1 MGTTQT
7 VAREFVARRGLRGGH
22 LQTVANFFLRRR
34 IALPPGERR
43 LIEVEPGV
51 QVLCHCHWQPDRKN
65 ALTVIIVHGL
75 EGSSESPYMLGIAA
89 KGTAAGMNVVRMNQ
103 RNCGG
108 TEDLTPALY
117 NSGLSCDVRA
127 VVHSLIEMDNL
138 PEIFVAGFSMGGNL
152 VLKMAGEM
160 GGAAPPQLSAVVGV
174 CPSCD
179 LSACADAIGMPRNRL
194 YERHFVRRLKRRMRW
209 KSELFP
215 GLYPLNGL
223 EKVRSV
229 RQFDNEITAKFCG
242 FRDADDYYAR
252 SSALQFLPEIRVPT
266 LLLTAQDDPMIPSQS
281 FQNGTWRA
289 NPLIEL
295 ESPAHGG
302 HCAFISR
309 WRGAERFWAEARIVE
324 FCRQHSR
331 LAPL

>member
-1 MGTTQT
+1 M
-7 VAREFVARRGLRGGH
+7 REFESPLLLRNPHCMTIAAAFWPRRMHH
-22 LQTVANFFLRRR
+22 LNSATPRFF
-34 IALPPGERR
+34 ET
-43 LIEVEPGV
+43 EPGTRV
-51 QVLCHCHWQPDRKN
+51 RADCHWQRDP
-65 ALTVIIVHGL
+65 AQHPTLILLHGL
-75 EGSSESPYMLGIAA
+75 EGSSDSGYMRGAA
-89 KGTAAGMNVVRMNQ
+89 DKAFGAGFNAVRLNQ